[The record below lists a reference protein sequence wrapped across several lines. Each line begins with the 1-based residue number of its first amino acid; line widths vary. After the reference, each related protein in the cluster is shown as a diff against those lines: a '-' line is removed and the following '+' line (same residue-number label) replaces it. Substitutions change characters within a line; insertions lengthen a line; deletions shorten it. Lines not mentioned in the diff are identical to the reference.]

1 MISFKQVPPGFED
14 DLKNIAIDFDGVI
27 HTFDKGWY
35 DGTCYGEPLPGSLEA
50 IIKLSETH
58 NIIIFTAKAKPS
70 RPLVDGKTGVQL
82 VREWLEKH
90 EVMKYVSEIT
100 AEKPRSQIY
109 IDDKGYHFQNW
120 KDTMNYL
127 DSLNV

>member
-1 MISFKQVPPGFED
+1 M
-14 DLKNIAIDFDGVI
+14 
-27 HTFDKGWY
+27 
-35 DGTCYGEPLPGSLEA
+35 
-50 IIKLSETH
+50 
-58 NIIIFTAKAKPS
+58 
-70 RPLVDGKTGVQL
+70 QL
-82 VREWLEKH
+82 VREWLEKY
-90 EVMKYVSEIT
+90 EVMEYVSEIT